1 MLKGTSPPFVSK
13 TTADGR
19 NPANE
24 LRLVVY
30 PIIYSF
36 FLHPRWLFGISA
48 INGITGFVSL
58 GCDHLDL
65 IGWPWLSH
73 DGSMGLVDL
82 PTFTIQNQCKGQY
95 TVLPYIDPMGPEMLL
110 YMFYFRSGNAL
121 FSFQWPKKAT
131 RKPYKPQKIYSLKT
145 HVHGLA
151 IVLSISL
158 KNACWWMKLVY
169 YPDAPCMAYVPTFG
183 SNLR

>member
-1 MLKGTSPPFVSK
+1 MEGI
-13 TTADGR
+13 
-19 NPANE
+19 PANE

-30 PIIYSF
+30 PIIYRV

-48 INGITGFVSL
+48 INGITGLVSL

-65 IGWPWLSH
+65 IGWPWLPH
-73 DGSMGLVDL
+73 DRSMGLVDL

-95 TVLPYIDPMGPEMLL
+95 NVLHRITIHWSYGSGNAFT
-110 YMFYFRSGNAL
+110 MFYFRSGNAL
-121 FSFQWPKKAT
+121 LSFQWPKKAT

-158 KNACWWMKLVY
+158 KNACWWMKLLY
-169 YPDAPCMAYVPTFG
+169 YPNAPCMEYLPTFG